1 MLSVQP
7 CSLCIRP
14 RDKMM
19 NQKSIGGLP
28 HAPAIPLAR
37 QVQTYTRFGT
47 TFEPWEYTNWIDE
60 SMSWKET
67 LYIGDWSP
75 LGKLRVKGRDALKFF
90 ASIAVNSFAKF
101 AIGQAKHIILC
112 NKAGKIMGEG
122 VLMKLAEEDYLF
134 TSGPGVAWADYLF
147 RKGGYDA
154 EAKQIG
160 NSQFIL
166 QLQGPDSLFVMEKAT
181 GESLRDVGFMRFRN
195 TQIGNKQFL
204 ALRQGMAGEIGYEL
218 HGPIEHAIEIY
229 NTLLEVGREF
239 GMRRLG
245 GRTKMVNHVEA
256 CFPTPSVDYVPAIF
270 GEDEKEFALTLSENA
285 REIYRTTDGSFE
297 YTDISELYRTP
308 VELGWKKNV
317 KFDHDFIGRAAL
329 EPEVANPKR
338 TMATLVWNADDVADV
353 YASLFRKGTPYQYME
368 MPRNMLGCVFAD
380 KVMKDGEIVGVST
393 SRCYSYYFRQMLS
406 LCVLNVA
413 LCNPGM
419 EVTVVW
425 GRPGM
430 PQKPIRATVAPA
442 PYKRDNRRL
451 DVSQLSWQSPAS

>member
-1 MLSVQP
+1 
-7 CSLCIRP
+7 
-14 RDKMM
+14 
-19 NQKSIGGLP
+19 
-28 HAPAIPLAR
+28 
-37 QVQTYTRFGT
+37 
-47 TFEPWEYTNWIDE
+47 
-60 SMSWKET
+60 
-67 LYIGDWSP
+67 
-75 LGKLRVKGRDALKFF
+75 
-90 ASIAVNSFAKF
+90 
-101 AIGQAKHIILC
+101 
-112 NKAGKIMGEG
+112 
-122 VLMKLAEEDYLF
+122 
-134 TSGPGVAWADYLF
+134 
-147 RKGGYDA
+147 
-154 EAKQIG
+154 
-160 NSQFIL
+160 
-166 QLQGPDSLFVMEKAT
+166 
-181 GESLRDVGFMRFRN
+181 MRFRN

-380 KVMKDGEIVGVST
+380 EVMKDGEIVGVST